1 MSAQLKR
8 WTPGLMLDV
17 PNLQRLC
24 AAHVPFYWKRA
35 INSHLKLSPLD
46 VNKDMMVWTYAA
58 PSVGMAYIVCQ
69 WKNPQDESLGV
80 NIIHCDFTTFKHG
93 KSSYSPFEAELAA
106 LHCCAGFPIG
116 GYYPPL

>member
-1 MSAQLKR
+1 
-8 WTPGLMLDV
+8 MLDV

-46 VNKDMMVWTYAA
+46 VNKDMGVWSADLCC
-58 PSVGMAYIVCQ
+58 SLCRHGVHYIVCQ